1 MLITRCNCR
10 GLFSHTQM
18 TATTTKNA
26 RGGGNGRQVATI
38 KYAFQIQRQAGK
50 IKKQTDTLTHTL
62 THRESILI
70 YAVLV
75 RRTSNCN
82 LGQAYCLQIIN
93 IHMHL
98 NGLVCVPEAN
108 ISLSNAAFA
117 ALSLFLFRLCFWLGN
132 AKELSITTFLS
143 PPRTPTHPI

>member
-1 MLITRCNCR
+1 MQLSGVVFTHPDDSNNNEKR
-10 GLFSHTQM
+10 
-18 TATTTKNA
+18 A
-26 RGGGNGRQVATI
+26 RGWQWAAGGHHKICISNPKAS
-38 KYAFQIQRQAGK
+38 GK
-50 IKKQTDTLTHTL
+50 KLKNKPTHSPTL

-108 ISLSNAAFA
+108 ISLSNAAVA